1 MTDLFSFASFLPFPP
16 PQVLREGTVVLSL
29 DRLLVRWIAHVCLDI
44 ELAMVYHLYFG
55 DSTMYFSISVY
66 VVLDIFILADDFM
79 MY

>member
-1 MTDLFSFASFLPFPP
+1 M
-16 PQVLREGTVVLSL
+16 VLSL
-29 DRLLVRWIAHVCLDI
+29 DRLLVCWIAHVCLDI